1 MTTWTRITEH
11 GTRAEF
17 TYQVDAR
24 GNVTLTAEEVA
35 GLMRTG
41 GWKEE
46 G

>member
-1 MTTWTRITEH
+1 MTTWTRTH
-11 GTRAEF
+11 DGTRVTF

-35 GLMRTG
+35 GLMRGG

-46 G
+46 R